1 MSRSIP
7 RETPLLPTDSARE
20 AALFFVVC
28 ALCFLAALATLS
40 AKATYGAAAGWTS
53 QVEGQLTIRLRG
65 ADMRAAEE
73 ARTLI
78 EQTEGILAARII
90 TREEMEEMLAPR
102 FGSGGLPAGLPL
114 PLMID
119 VESDPLVADIGPT
132 LARHL
137 TEAGFASIVDEH
149 ADWAGDVRRS
159 LGAVRLAAF
168 SAVALLIATALAVI
182 AFATH
187 AALCWHGRILSM
199 SCISP
204 ARRIAILPT
213 SSSAVSGCL
222 ACAAERLAHLP
233 LWAVWLCLIFS
244 AQSAGPGN
252 WLLPRLSLDFWDMVI
267 LVLTPVIAG
276 FAARFAAR
284 LTVMRALAVA
294 G

>member
-90 TREEMEEMLAPR
+90 TREEMEDMLAPR

-119 VESDPLVADIGPT
+119 VEADPLVADIGPT

-187 AALCWHGRILSM
+187 AALL
-199 SCISP
+199 
-204 ARRIAILPT
+204 ARQDIVDVLHFTGAEDRYIANLFERRFWLLGLRGGAIG
-213 SSSAVSGCL
+213 AL
-222 ACAAERLAHLP
+222 AALGGVAL
-233 LWAVWLCLIFS
+233 LIFS

-252 WLLPRLSLDFWDMVI
+252 WLLPRLSLDFWDMMI
-267 LVLTPVIAG
+267 LVLTPVVAG

>member
-1 MSRSIP
+1 MSRSVS

-65 ADMRAAEE
+65 VDMRGAD
-73 ARTLI
+73 
-78 EQTEGILAARII
+78 AARELIAGTDGVI
-90 TREEMEEMLAPR
+90 SARVISREEMEDMLAPR

-114 PLMID
+114 PLMIAI
-119 VESDPLVADIGPT
+119 EADPGVIDMGPT
-132 LARHL
+132 LARRL
-137 TEAGFASIVDEH
+137 TEAGYASIVDEH

-159 LGAVRLAAF
+159 LAAVRVAAF

-187 AALCWHGRILSM
+187 AALL
-199 SCISP
+199 
-204 ARRIAILPT
+204 ARQDIVNVLHLTGAEDSYIANLFERRFWLLGLRGGAIG
-213 SSSAVSGCL
+213 AL
-222 ACAAERLAHLP
+222 AALGGAAL
-233 LWAVWLCLIFS
+233 LIFS
-244 AQSAGPGN
+244 AQSAGPHN
-252 WLLPRLSLDFWDMVI
+252 WLLPRLSLDFWDMII
-267 LVLTPVIAG
+267 LVMTPVIAG
-276 FAARFAAR
+276 FASRAAAR
-284 LTVMRALAVA
+284 MTVMRALAEA